1 MMPLRFA
8 MSNFNP
14 RSPYGERREL
24 AAFNADLQKISIH
37 APRTGSDAT
46 SRSVF
51 SLSAE
56 FQSTLPVRGA
66 TMVDFARGDKSLFQ
80 STLPVRGATRGA
92 NLLLLKIIYF
102 NPRSPYGE
110 RPGCGRA
117 VTKPVLISIHAPR
130 TGSDL
135 HADNLGGVDGISI
148 HAPRTGSD
156 NSLAKLEYVYASF
169 QSTLPVRGATSGPLG
184 AAAATNISIHAPR
197 TGSDALKP
205 PPPAPPLPFQSTLP
219 VRGATKIFLSR
230 HTPRGISIHAPR
242 TGSDRIESNA
252 IQPAKRISIHAPRTG
267 SDG

>member
-1 MMPLRFA
+1 M
-8 MSNFNP
+8 
-14 RSPYGERREL
+14 
-24 AAFNADLQKISIH
+24 
-37 APRTGSDAT
+37 
-46 SRSVF
+46 
-51 SLSAE
+51 E

-66 TMVDFARGDKSLFQ
+66 TILSQSWSMSMLHFNPRSPYGERLVWCLFWC
-80 STLPVRGATRGA
+80 SGG
-92 NLLLLKIIYF
+92 YF

-110 RPGCGRA
+110 RQGWN
-117 VTKPVLISIHAPR
+117 VYT
-130 TGSDL
+130 DM
-135 HADNLGGVDGISI
+135 ADV
-148 HAPRTGSD
+148 
-156 NSLAKLEYVYASF
+156 F

-267 SDG
+267 SVD

>member
-1 MMPLRFA
+1 MMPLLFA
-8 MSNFNP
+8 ISNFNP

-66 TMVDFARGDKSLFQ
+66 T
-80 STLPVRGATRGA
+80 RGA
-92 NLLLLKIIYF
+92 NLLVLKIIYF